1 MKNFSNLELSEE
13 QKTQLSNLASSLSDA
28 ASNVA
33 ASASSAIENA
43 DTEQLQEDAI
53 GIWDRIL
60 SIVDNIFGTS
70 FSSASDTT
78 AE

>member
-1 MKNFSNLELSEE
+1 MYKRQNLELSEE

-43 DTEQLQEDAI
+43 DTEQLQEDAV

-60 SIVDNIFGTS
+60 SIIDNIFGTS
-70 FSSASDTT
+70 FSANK
-78 AE
+78 ENNNE